1 MDDLDILKWRESKL
15 LAVDDAALA
24 DEFAARAAEVRSQV
38 DFLLSGGLTDGA
50 AEALAALAE
59 EDMVD
64 FCIMVDLAD
73 GVAIGG
79 IEPLDAQTQL
89 HLSEFL
95 DEEPWRSLSVDND
108 IIIALAM
115 IEDVLAQGD
124 DVPWYRASPQ
134 LPVTLADVL
143 DRVSREQYLRFVAEF
158 EARLARYPGRAAD
171 GIEFVR
177 ELVRAGARRVGV
189 HAD

>member
-1 MDDLDILKWRESKL
+1 MDDLEILKWRESKL

-24 DEFAARAAEVRSQV
+24 DEFAARAAEMRSQV
-38 DFLLSGGLTDGA
+38 EFLLSGGLTEGA
-50 AEALAALAE
+50 EEALAALAE

-64 FCIMVDLAD
+64 FCIMVDLAG

-79 IEPLDAQTQL
+79 LEALDAQTQL

-115 IEDVLAQGD
+115 IEDVLVQGD
-124 DVPWYRASPQ
+124 HVPWYRASPQ
-134 LPVTLADVL
+134 LPVTLANLL
-143 DRVSREQYLRFVAEF
+143 DRVSREQYVRFAAEF
-158 EARLARYPGRAAD
+158 EERLARYPHRAPD
-171 GIEFVR
+171 GIAFVR
-177 ELVRAGARRVGV
+177 ELVRGGARRVGV